1 MLPYLQLFLAGL
13 AIYSALQFQEGMNLY
28 VPLACLISMLV
39 VSRIDRN
46 KSEEKKARKS
56 FLKAELEKI
65 SKNDGIPG
73 RDQDFFTIESL
84 LWPKSELLLID
95 AVHAIFKDLGL
106 KISTGIGYR
115 SVDRIVRIP
124 ETEKSF
130 GLEIMLSENE
140 ADRTHPKVLRAMQ
153 FEKEKKSKEKTL
165 IIASTNTSLP
175 LTERAPVTH
184 ISKELADLLI
194 RHGMDFMTT
203 RQLYE
208 LWQKAKGGQIDVF
221 DAFERVYSRPGGPL
235 PLQWF

>member
-28 VPLACLISMLV
+28 VPLACLISMLA

-65 SKNDGIPG
+65 AKIDGIPG

-95 AVHAIFKDLGL
+95 AVHAIFMDLGFR
-106 KISTGIGYR
+106 ISAGISYR

-153 FEKEKKSKEKTL
+153 FEKEKKGKEKTL
-165 IIASTNTSLP
+165 IIASTNTNLP

-194 RHGMDFMTT
+194 RHGMSFMTA

-221 DAFERVYSRPGGPL
+221 EAFEKVYSRPGGPL
-235 PLQWF
+235 PFAWF

>member
-1 MLPYLQLFLAGL
+1 MLPYLQLFLAGF
-13 AIYSALQFQEGMNLY
+13 AIYSALQFQEGTNLY
-28 VPLACLISMLV
+28 VPLACLVSMLV

-65 SKNDGIPG
+65 TKNDGIPG

-95 AVHAIFKDLGL
+95 SVHAIFKELGF

-124 ETEKSF
+124 ETEMSF

-153 FEKEKKSKEKTL
+153 FEKEKKGKEKTL
-165 IIASTNTSLP
+165 IIASTNSKVP
-175 LTERAPVTH
+175 LTERTPVTH
-184 ISKELADLLI
+184 ISRELADLLT
-194 RHGMDFMTT
+194 RHGMSIMTT

-208 LWQKAKGGQIDVF
+208 LWQRAKVGQIDVF
-221 DAFERVYSRPGGPL
+221 DAFAKVYSRPGGPL
-235 PLQWF
+235 PPALF